1 MKTQLLKFFL
11 ASCIAFFGG
20 QNVNAAVT
28 VTLGAATTTGLAT
41 STSLTYNQTG
51 VGILGFSVAVLG
63 GSSTFSSFQ
72 FSATQTIGTYF
83 SNLKLYS
90 NTSNSFTGATQVTG
104 ISVSSLSSTTLTI
117 SGLSQVINSATKY
130 YFIVADYA
138 VASSTSA
145 SFQLSLTSV
154 TGTTSKT
161 STVSGITYTLSA
173 QTCDWIGTTSTA
185 WTTTSNWQN
194 GKVPG
199 TYDAVNI
206 AVNYSGT
213 SANSIPVVSAS
224 TTIGSLTFG
233 GLFTSGGT
241 NFPGISVS
249 SGITLTV
256 TGDINV
262 ITDTNPGSYSYSGT
276 PTTTPFPS
284 TSLPTNQFI
293 ITGSGTLKATNL
305 YIDATYDS
313 QAATSTQQAVISSI
327 TNLILSGN
335 LGLSSENYKPSS
347 TTYNQYAGFYLTAGT
362 AEVDGAIQ
370 TTNIVSGTST
380 YPACAVFI
388 NPSSSAGATLTLKG
402 ATSLSGLTASG
413 TNVIDVNN
421 TYATVNYSGTS
432 QTIYTSTAANVSGG
446 MAYYNLTLSGGTQ
459 TPATGTVTV
468 GHDFITTSTAANFNT
483 NNTVL
488 TVADISNINGGTFTL
503 GSGTFTST
511 NGIDVRSTAVFN
523 GGNGN
528 IVDGNYFR
536 VNNDFSNATVNL
548 GSGSTTIANA
558 AQFYGGTVN
567 CGTGPISIT
576 PSTQIFTG
584 ATVNAGTGST
594 SSLTFTG
601 SYQNSSGGTFT
612 AGGGSVYFNSSY
624 SNSGTFTAGSGTV
637 YFNFAGAQALSDA
650 SAAGTTFK
658 NVNFQNS
665 GTKTM
670 SGTGGFAVSSSGV
683 LTMAGTATLAA
694 GGVLTLKSDATG
706 SATVAAIPTGTSI
719 TGNVNVERFITGGGL
734 LKYRDYRLF
743 SSPVYASSQ
752 TLGASTGNVYNLKY
766 LNTSNTS
773 YPITTGASGGGF
785 DKVGNPSIYLYRED
799 RAANNNVFSG
809 GNFIGVSSITGTTL
823 SYNTFNNTTSSGYLP
838 VGNGFFFFYRGSKA
852 SLTGRTTLPITSTY
866 YPDNTTVTQVGTL
879 NQGNV
884 PVILWYNSSTANSYQ
899 STLSLTSGNKG
910 FNLVGNPYASS
921 IDWSTFN
928 SSSPV
933 ANSPIYGTN
942 VDVQIYEY
950 DPAQVNV
957 YGSYNSLTDKALNN
971 GNKIIASGQGFF
983 VKATLAGAT
992 LKFTEAAKS
1001 TTQLASGS
1009 SLLMGTPVANSAYGQ
1024 YLKLNISK
1032 DTTSKFEVLI
1042 GFNSKLNA
1050 SYNEDTDDL
1059 YFNGQNPAQ
1068 SMSLYSADKVRLVS
1082 KWLAFPKAKL
1092 ADTVNVNVRASASG
1106 QYKITRS
1113 DLQSIPNLYQIWL
1126 MDNYK
1131 KDSLDIKHNTDYVFD
1146 LNLADTNSYGTHRF
1160 QVIIRQDP
1168 LLGLHLLNFAGTKTE
1183 KGSQIVW
1190 KTENEENY
1198 TNFTVER
1205 STDNGKTFDVLGGF
1219 ASSAEGTYS
1228 FLDKNPPVAANQYR
1242 LKLVD
1247 LDGSV
1252 TYSKVVTLMY
1262 SNLSNNIAN
1271 NVIGIYPNPTKGV
1284 INISIAPGT
1293 LPFANTDNYS
1303 FNIIITGSNG
1313 TVVKKAVSTQLGWQD
1328 NVANLLPGSYVVQ
1341 VINNLDK
1348 TVVGKT
1354 KFIKL

>member
-11 ASCIAFFGG
+11 ASCLVFFGG
-20 QNVNAAVT
+20 QNVNAAVA

-51 VGILGFSVAVLG
+51 VGILGFSVAVSG

-83 SNLKLYS
+83 SNVKLYS
-90 NTSNSFTGATQVTG
+90 NTTNSFTSATQVTG

-194 GKVPG
+194 GRVPG

-206 AVNYSGT
+206 AVNYSPT
-213 SANSIPVVSAS
+213 STNSIPVISAS

-233 GLFTSGGT
+233 GSFTSGGV

-256 TGDINV
+256 IGDINI
-262 ITDTNPGSYSYSGT
+262 ITDANPGSYTYNGGT
-276 PTTTPFPS
+276 
-284 TSLPTNQFI
+284 LPTNQFQ
-293 ITGSGTLKATNL
+293 ITGAGTLQATNM
-305 YIDATYDS
+305 YINANYGS
-313 QAATSTQQAVISSI
+313 LAAQSTQQAVVSSI
-327 TNLILSGN
+327 ANLILTGN
-335 LGLSSENYKPSS
+335 MVLTSENYFSFFS
-347 TTYNQYAGFYLTAGT
+347 LYNQYASFYLNSGT
-362 AEVDGAIQ
+362 TEIDGGIQ
-370 TTNIVSGTST
+370 TSNTVSGTST
-380 YPACAVFI
+380 YPTSTLQI
-388 NPSSSAGATLTLKG
+388 NPSSSAGATLKLGG
-402 ATSLSGLTASG
+402 ATALSGLSSSG

-421 TYATVNYSGTS
+421 TYATVNYSGTG
-432 QTIYTSTAANVSGG
+432 QTVYTSTTANVSGS

-459 TPATGTVTV
+459 TPATGTLTV
-468 GHDFITTSTAANFNT
+468 ANDFKTTATAAKLNT

-488 TVADISNINGGTFTL
+488 TVSDISYINGGTMTL
-503 GSGTFTST
+503 GSGTFTTS
-511 NGIDVRSTAVFN
+511 NGLDIYSNAVFN
-523 GGNGN
+523 AGSGN
-528 IVDGNYFR
+528 IVDGNFFR
-536 VNNDFSNATVNL
+536 VNNDLGSATVNFST
-548 GSGSTTIANA
+548 GTTTIANA
-558 AQFYGGTVN
+558 VQLYGGTVN
-567 CGTGPISIT
+567 GGSGPISVAS
-576 PSTQIFTG
+576 STQIFTG
-584 ATVNAGTGST
+584 ATLNAGTGST

-624 SNSGTFTAGSGTV
+624 SNSGTFSAGSGTV
-637 YFNFAGAQALSDA
+637 YFNFAGAQSLSDA

-785 DKVGNPSIYLYRED
+785 DKVGNPTIYLYRED

-809 GNFIGVSSITGTTL
+809 GNFIGVSNITGTTL
-823 SYNTFNNTTSSGYLP
+823 SYNTFNNTTTSGYLP

-942 VDVQIYEY
+942 VATTIYEY
-950 DPAQVNV
+950 DPAQVNI
-957 YGSYNSLTDKALNN
+957 YGSYNSLTNTALNN

-983 VKATLAGAT
+983 VKATAAGAT

-1009 SLLMGTPVANSAYGQ
+1009 TLLMGTPVANSAYGQ

-1042 GFNSKLNA
+1042 GFNSKLNNN
-1050 SYNEDTDDL
+1050 YNEDTDDL

-1092 ADTVNVNVRASASG
+1092 ADTVKINVRASASG

-1113 DLQSIPNLYQIWL
+1113 DLKSIPNLYQIWL

-1131 KDSLDIKHNTDYVFD
+1131 KDSLDIKHNADYVFD
-1146 LNLADTNSYGTHRF
+1146 LNLADTNSYGARRF

-1168 LLGLHLLNFAGTKTE
+1168 LLGMRLLNFAGTKTE

-1228 FLDKNPPVAANQYR
+1228 FLDKNPPAAADQYR

-1247 LDGSV
+1247 LDGTI

-1262 SNLSNNIAN
+1262 SNLSNNIAS
-1271 NVIGIYPNPTKGV
+1271 NVIGIYPNPTKGI
-1284 INISIAPGT
+1284 INISIAPST

-1313 TVVKKAVSTQLGWQD
+1313 TVVKKAVSTQLEWQD

-1341 VINNLDK
+1341 VINNQDK
-1348 TVVGKT
+1348 TLVGKT